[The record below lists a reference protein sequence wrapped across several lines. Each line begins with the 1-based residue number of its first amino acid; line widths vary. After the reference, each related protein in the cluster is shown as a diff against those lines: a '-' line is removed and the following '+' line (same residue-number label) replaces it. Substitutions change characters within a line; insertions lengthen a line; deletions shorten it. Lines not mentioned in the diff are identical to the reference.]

1 MAKPKQART
10 KRVKKV
16 VEAEGVAHIQATF
29 NNTLI
34 TIADTSGNTVTWA
47 SAGKAGFK
55 GSKKSTPFAAT
66 VAAEQCGREAV
77 ALGVKRV
84 SVRVQGP
91 GSGRESAIQALAA
104 AGIHIKSIQDV
115 TPLPHNGCRAPKKR
129 RV

>member
-1 MAKPKQART
+1 VATGKTRT

-16 VEAEGVAHIQATF
+16 VEAEGVAHVRATF
-29 NNTLI
+29 NNTI
-34 TIADTSGNTVTWA
+34 VTIADSKGNTVTWA

-66 VAAEQCGREAV
+66 LAGEMAGKEAV
-77 ALGVKRV
+77 AMGVKRV

-104 AGIHIKSIQDV
+104 AGLTIKSIQDV
-115 TPLPHNGCRAPKKR
+115 TPLPHNGCRPPKKR